1 MSPQQTDL
9 ESRFLQ
15 MQDEGLV
22 VYHSDDEFG
31 QPLFTLYTSNGAPF
45 DYAHK
50 SEIIEY
56 IETGTF
62 EYNDFLN

>member
-1 MSPQQTDL
+1 
-9 ESRFLQ
+9 